1 MQAEHLMADGR
12 MRDDRPSVRAAIE
25 SCTILNAL
33 SQQERDTLEQG
44 CFMAYA
50 NRGESIWLAGSPS
63 EFSGIV
69 GLGFVKLTR
78 TTPHGQEVAVE
89 LLGPGQVFGLL
100 IAIEGRPFP
109 LNAVAV
115 TSCWYLK
122 VPTRV
127 LMPLY
132 HASPAFK
139 DQIVHAI
146 GPRLRQAHQMMSRLS
161 SGTVEERIAAVLL
174 VLADN
179 YGQHKGDKARLKV
192 PLTRQEIGEMAG
204 TTVETTIR
212 VMSKWQKDGLVTTQ
226 RQIITICSVSQLER
240 LLSEHA

>member
-1 MQAEHLMADGR
+1 MQRDEFVKDEFSR
-12 MRDDRPSVRAAIE
+12 MDRPSIRAAIE
-25 SCTILNAL
+25 SCTLLNAL
-33 SQQERDTLEQG
+33 TPQQREKLEEG
-44 CFMAYA
+44 AFIAFA
-50 NRGESIWLAGSPS
+50 NRGETIWFAGAPS
-63 EFSGIV
+63 DYSAIV
-69 GLGFVKLTR
+69 VSGFVKLTR
-78 TTPHGQEVAVE
+78 TTPHGQEVAVD

-100 IAIEGRPFP
+100 IAIEGMPFP

-122 VPTRV
+122 IPTRV
-127 LMPLY
+127 LMPIY
-132 HASPAFK
+132 HASAAFK
-139 DQIVHAI
+139 DQIIHTL

-179 YGQHKGDKARLKV
+179 YGIHKGDRARLKV

-212 VMSKWQKDGLVTTQ
+212 VMSKWQKDEFVTTN
-226 RQIITICSVSQLER
+226 RQIVTIRSVSRLER
-240 LLSEHA
+240 LLSERA